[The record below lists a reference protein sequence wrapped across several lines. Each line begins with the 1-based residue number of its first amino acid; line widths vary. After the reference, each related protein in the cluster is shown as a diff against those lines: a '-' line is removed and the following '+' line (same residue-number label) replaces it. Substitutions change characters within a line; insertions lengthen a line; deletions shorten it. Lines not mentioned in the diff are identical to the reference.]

1 MKTTRYVISFDI
13 GDKRFYHIDKT
24 RHVWIES
31 GFLHVFSE
39 NLQSAFLFK
48 KTGATKTQ
56 FDFVFQRI
64 NAAIQNPNFY
74 KFISDGIVYDFKD
87 ATNVRIRK
95 VSVVVQLEEEDEE

>member
-13 GDKRFYHIDKT
+13 GDKRFYHIDKN
-24 RHVWIES
+24 R
-31 GFLHVFSE
+31 LHVFSE

-87 ATNVRIRK
+87 VTNVRIRK
-95 VSVVVQLEEEDEE
+95 VSVVVQLEEDEE